1 MGAFPRHPFMRVM
14 AALWLLAAVAM
25 LLATLLRAE
34 MGPNDRAAL
43 ATLVPLYFLSLPSG
57 HLAVVAFANLKIEL
71 YVGSGQ
77 VLSIVTEGLALWA
90 ALTVLGYLQWF
101 VLLPWL
107 ARGARRLVDRL
118 CARFLAR

>member
-43 ATLVPLYFLSLPSG
+43 ATLVPL
-57 HLAVVAFANLKIEL
+57 
-71 YVGSGQ
+71 
-77 VLSIVTEGLALWA
+77 
-90 ALTVLGYLQWF
+90 
-101 VLLPWL
+101 
-107 ARGARRLVDRL
+107 
-118 CARFLAR
+118 